1 MKFAPVTT
9 LNNYLI
15 CSKYEEKLDEKDPLY
30 HMKDVGK
37 KETDVYVVHLAS
49 KDDPTLKS
57 DDMVLVETNMI
68 RKYPNSDKLC
78 VVPRHAII
86 CVVEKEK
93 AKVVDDKEPKTE
105 KEKEFEEAIKEF
117 NKALFPKHEPLVM
130 VDRNVRFR

>member
-15 CSKYEEKLDEKDPLY
+15 CSKYEEKLDEKDPLF

-37 KETDVYVVHLAS
+37 KETDVYIVYLAP

-86 CVVEKEK
+86 CVVEKE
-93 AKVVDDKEPKTE
+93 AVVDEELKKETNAALQ
-105 KEKEFEEAIKEF
+105 EAIENF
-117 NKALFPKHEPLVM
+117 NKALFPKQQPITM
-130 VDRNVRFR
+130 DKRYK

>member
-15 CSKYEEKLDEKDPLY
+15 CSKYEEKLDEKDPLF

-37 KETDVYVVHLAS
+37 KETDIYIVYLAS
-49 KDDPTLKS
+49 KDDPTLKQ

-86 CVVEKEK
+86 CVVEKET
-93 AKVVDDKEPKTE
+93 VMTEEMKEEADASLK
-105 KEKEFEEAIKEF
+105 EAIKEL
-117 NKALFPKHEPLVM
+117 NKAFNLQPTPLI
-130 VDRNVRFR
+130 DRSLRFK